1 MYKVHT
7 GSWSVTELTETRIQ
21 IEFILFD
28 VTYWAFLNLPNIESS
43 FFLRLY
49 VCFNTPCGV
58 SIITQHLVL
67 FLEFQPEIS
76 TRTRRTWNL
85 KNLPKIYANNSK
97 FPVNNTLMSKFTVN
111 NTLMSKFTV
120 NNTLMSKFSL
130 SQFEMFQIKAIE
142 FHYRILQFSCKIL
155 VGSFTLYVPKNTFI
169 WAITE
174 SAHDDQKLGDYTYED
189 FDMKYTFLKGN
200 VKKCS
205 NYVWR
210 KSFITWIFAAN
221 FAGIKFPISLINAK
235 PQNSLPSKICDMEEL
250 SSNSDCVTLIWVG
263 FLGVRFAIAGAVGK
277 IPYLSK
283 SC

>member
-28 VTYWAFLNLPNIESS
+28 VTCGAFLNLPNIESS
-43 FFLRLY
+43 FFLRVY

-85 KNLPKIYANNSK
+85 NNLPQIYANNSK
-97 FPVNNTLMSKFTVN
+97 FPVN

-155 VGSFTLYVPKNTFI
+155 VGSFALHTI
-169 WAITE
+169 RTE
-174 SAHDDQKLGDYTYED
+174 
-189 FDMKYTFLKGN
+189 KYFYL
-200 VKKCS
+200 S
-205 NYVWR
+205 NYWICPRWPETRGLHIWR
-210 KSFITWIFAAN
+210 LRHEIYFS
-221 FAGIKFPISLINAK
+221 
-235 PQNSLPSKICDMEEL
+235 
-250 SSNSDCVTLIWVG
+250 
-263 FLGVRFAIAGAVGK
+263 
-277 IPYLSK
+277 
-283 SC
+283 